1 MDFPYTSHD
10 SPTKKCPDVD
20 QDSRNILSLFSQIFP
35 RQSWAQFLCKAW
47 LAANLYTLKLHKVA
61 GWKMERL
68 KRNKLVPG
76 TFFCMEVCLDDDPHD
91 DDNVDDE
98 EEEEEE
104 EDDRE
109 DTEQK

>member
-47 LAANLYTLKLHKVA
+47 LAASVTPQLVGKWNVWRKKQ
-61 GWKMERL
+61 M
-68 KRNKLVPG
+68 VPG
-76 TFFCMEVCLDDDPHD
+76 TFFFCMEVCIDDNHHD

-98 EEEEEE
+98 EEDQ
-104 EDDRE
+104 EDK
-109 DTEQK
+109 EQK